1 MGCNHHGVMPR
12 QDNSFFLS
20 MMNLSTK
27 TDHFIG
33 DVQNSS
39 RLPNLDIGQEELVQE
54 LPGVPEAS
62 VRGFFSTSQMS

>member
-12 QDNSFFLS
+12 QHNSCLS

-33 DVQNSS
+33 DIELLET
-39 RLPNLDIGQEELVQE
+39 LPNLEIGQEELVQE

-62 VRGFFSTSQMS
+62 VASFRRVR